1 MGFDLHSGIL
11 PRVFGAAFAAVLPLT
26 FAIPVG
32 AGSVPEGWRSE
43 WPRTDFTRAGVAFSE
58 IMSGGPPKDGIPA
71 IDRPK
76 FVPVAEARNLKDM
89 EPVVGF
95 VLKGEARAYPLAVL
109 IWHEIV
115 NDVVAGVPVAVTY
128 CPLCN
133 SAVVFDRRLDGRV
146 LDFGTT
152 GKLRHSDLV
161 MYDRQTESWWQQFL
175 GEAIVG
181 ELAGRTLKAL
191 PSRLE
196 SFADFRARAPSGRVL
211 VPNDPG
217 LRRYGANPYAGYD
230 TAAAPFLYQG
240 PLPAGIAALERVVA
254 VGREAWPL
262 ARVRARGMIERGD
275 LRLTWRPGQASAL
288 DSRSVAGGRD
298 VGGVVVERR
307 RADGTWEDAVHDV
320 VFAFAFAAFHSSGAI
335 HLD

>member
-1 MGFDLHSGIL
+1 MELDSRFANVARAACAAALALAFAHSGS
-11 PRVFGAAFAAVLPLT
+11 VWAGAAPD
-26 FAIPVG
+26 
-32 AGSVPEGWRSE
+32 EWRVE
-43 WPRTDFTRAGVAFSE
+43 WPRTDFTRAGVPFDE
-58 IMSGGPPKDGIPA
+58 IMSGGPPKDGIPS

-76 FVPVAEARNLKDM
+76 FVPLAEARDVRDT
-89 EPVVGF
+89 EPVIGL
-95 VLKGEARAYPLAVL
+95 VLKGEARAYPLSIL

-115 NDVVAGVPVAVTY
+115 NDTVGGVPVAITY

-133 SAVVFDRRLDGRV
+133 SAVVFDRRLGGRT
-146 LDFGTT
+146 LEFGTT

-181 ELAGRTLKAL
+181 ALTGETLRMV

-196 SFADFRARAPSGRVL
+196 SFAEFRQRAPAGRVL
-211 VPNDPG
+211 VPNNPG
-217 LRRYGANPYAGYD
+217 MRRYGMNPYAGYD
-230 TAAAPFLYQG
+230 SSDTPFLYRG
-240 PLPAGIAALERVVA
+240 PLPEGIAALERVVV

-262 ARVRARGMIERGD
+262 TRVRAKGVIARDD
-275 LRLTWRPGQASAL
+275 LRLTWRPGQVSAL
-288 DSRSVAGGRD
+288 DARRVAEGRE

-307 RADGTWEDAVHDV
+307 RADGQWEDAVHDV
-320 VFAFAFAAFHSSGAI
+320 AFAFAFRAFHPAGTL